1 MAEAENK
8 WKSMT
13 LGQNKTIQEIA
24 AAAAKASDLLTTNVK
39 LAQTTMHVAAAF
51 LLALLNPYV
60 LLLRMVADLI
70 DDYVKD
76 FKDIGFYVLEV
87 TDKEGKYGIPQDAD
101 KNPIKL
107 FKSSRDIITARA
119 LAMAA
124 NQGAQFAM
132 WAKDTLGESNILLTG
147 PQKAEYEIE
156 IGKAYKEGPDNQ
168 NDNVLGEYNPILNMY
183 TMTPSIVV
191 ATMIAAMDDKAD
203 LRRPQFSS
211 NAEAGAI
218 VLIIGVSDLTKNL
231 ATIKDTIDAFKL
243 FFGGEER
250 KDPQGKI
257 IAPGGIIPA
266 MGKLGTLVNAALL
279 QIENPDSNN
288 VTIKVKNVC
297 GVRGTED
304 DKPRVNAVGKAAN
317 YEKRFEVGDYVAGPR
332 VKFGSRCMGYVSQI
346 NSEKQDEDTTDKYGK
361 KPFYSQ
367 ELTITGLTDLDKI
380 GWQNLSSG
388 ASLQLVAFKEK
399 SVTHID
405 QNSGETITRGPFND
419 FEYISNLSI
428 EEAKVA
434 KTQVVR
440 EPNKTLLTPLT
451 SVDVTEV
458 HTIKSKHTPGFG
470 GSTEP
475 FTTLNTTVGD
485 IFESKIESEQHPNF
499 KAVKLEDFIEDFA
512 SFFMAIDALTD
523 ALRKMADDAGAA
535 IKALIAYLDAKIKE
549 LEEINTALQKILALF
564 TIGLGDAGLYVLNIP
579 MSTGGNDYIKKQL
592 QSATNKP
599 PDTLEF
605 TIGFLIVGGGV
616 GSASTG
622 FKTLQ
627 KLLVS

>member
-1 MAEAENK
+1 MAENE
-8 WKSMT
+8 WKAAT
-13 LGQNKTIQEIA
+13 IGQNKTIQEIA
-24 AAAAKASDLLTTNVK
+24 AAAAKASELLVINTK
-39 LAQTTMHVAAAF
+39 LASTTLKAAAVF
-51 LLALLNPYV
+51 LLGLLDPYV

-70 DDYVKD
+70 DEYVKD

-87 TDKEGKYGIPQDAD
+87 TDKEGKYGIPENAD
-101 KNPIKL
+101 GDPITLTWKAPAL
-107 FKSSRDIITARA
+107 IAARTA
-119 LAMAA
+119 AMAA
-124 NQGAQFAM
+124 NQGAQFAL
-132 WAKDTLGESNILLTG
+132 WAKDTLGEENIELTG
-147 PQKAEYEIE
+147 PQKAEYEIRV
-156 IGKAYKEGPDNQ
+156 GKAYKDPEDNQ
-168 NDNVLGEYNPILNMY
+168 NDNVLGTYNPILNMY
-183 TMTPSIVV
+183 TMTPSMVI

-250 KDPQGKI
+250 KDAQGKI

-266 MGKLGTLVNAALL
+266 MGKLGTIVNAALL
-279 QIENPDSNN
+279 QIENPDLNN
-288 VTIKVKNVC
+288 VTLKVKNVC

-304 DKPRVNAVGKAAN
+304 DKPRVNAVGKGAN
-317 YEKRFEVGDYVAGPR
+317 YHQPFRVGDYVAGPR
-332 VKFGSRCMGYVSQI
+332 VKFGARCMGYVS
-346 NSEKQDEDTTDKYGK
+346 KATLPVLDEDTEDKYGEH
-361 KPFYSQ
+361 PFASQ
-367 ELTITGLTDLDKI
+367 ELTITGLTDFDKI
-380 GWQNLSSG
+380 GWENLSSG

-399 SVTHID
+399 YATHID
-405 QNSGETITRGPFND
+405 QNSGEAITRGPFND

-428 EEAKVA
+428 DEAKEAKV
-434 KTQVVR
+434 QVKR
-440 EPNKTLLTPLT
+440 ESGNTLLTTLAP
-451 SVDVTEV
+451 VDVTEV
-458 HTIKSKHTPGFG
+458 HSVRSIHTPGFG
-470 GSTEP
+470 GASQ

-485 IFESKIESEQHPNF
+485 IFESKIVSEQHPNF

-512 SFFMAIDALTD
+512 SFFSAIDALTD
-523 ALRKMADDAGAA
+523 SLRKMADDNEAA
-535 IKALIAYLDAKIKE
+535 LNDLIAYLDAKIEE

-564 TIGLGDAGLYVLNIP
+564 TVGLGDAGMYVLNIP
-579 MSTGGNDYIKKQL
+579 MATGGNDYIKKQL

-605 TIGFLIVGGGV
+605 TIGFLMIGGGI

-627 KLLVS
+627 KLLVP